1 MSTPVNSLLGSLP
14 IPKTLN
20 EAINLPIKFVT
31 DRLAKIDIF
40 DETRVDMQKQSP
52 WYQLGSFIY
61 LFWIITVVTGL
72 ILVAFYI
79 PTIDQAYDSIEL
91 IRENPLM
98 AILRACHKY
107 GGDAII
113 IAATLR
119 AYRIWFNGEYKNK
132 GEFNFIVAMVT
143 LLAAMYSG
151 LSGYLLIWNQRA
163 FWATK
168 VFATFPTYLDI
179 MPAVNQWFL
188 PHITGLI
195 TGTAG
200 TLTHQGV
207 NTSQI
212 LLGGS
217 SIGQAT
223 MTRFFSLH
231 FAISL
236 ICLIIVELY
245 FYANRAKRININRWQ
260 VLILIGMLVFTSI
273 VLPAESGSRANPE
286 VTPLPILSDWYF
298 LALYQ
303 LLKYMDPYWATIWTV
318 AIPFGFVA
326 ISFLDF
332 GTETNPWRRPI
343 FTMGM
348 IIGFIDFIVFSI
360 LIIFNQAD
368 INTHP
373 PFWYAQML
381 IMFTLGEIWHF
392 GLYKD
397 MKVWL
402 AWYIPT
408 TAFSVWYF
416 FLHCLPKPQLPESLS
431 WFYSV
436 YPSPDIA
443 ANMAAHPWISRWLLF
458 TALMTG
464 LTLYFFSVVQKSKA
478 LPAEANA

>member
-1 MSTPVNSLLGSLP
+1 MGTVVIGQKVNSLIDSV
-14 IPKTLN
+14 KRY
-20 EAINLPIKFVT
+20 FT

-40 DETRVDMQKQSP
+40 DETQVAKQETSP
-52 WYQLGSFIY
+52 WYQLGGFVY
-61 LFWIITVVTGL
+61 LFWMITVVSGL
-72 ILVAFYI
+72 FLVAFYI
-79 PTIDQAYDSIEL
+79 PTIYQAYDSIEL
-91 IRENPLM
+91 IKESPLLSIIRGM
-98 AILRACHKY
+98 HKY

-119 AYRIWFNGEYKNK
+119 CYRIWFKGEYKNK
-132 GEFNFIVAMVT
+132 GEFNFIIAMIT

-151 LSGYLLIWNQRA
+151 LTGYLLIWNQRA

-179 MPAVNQWFL
+179 APAVNQWFL
-188 PHITGLI
+188 PHITGLVTSTI
-195 TGTAG
+195 GTM
-200 TLTHQGV
+200 THQGM

-231 FAISL
+231 FAFSL
-236 ICLIIVELY
+236 IMLVATELY
-245 FYANRAKRININRWQ
+245 FYANRAKRINLNRWQ
-260 VLILIGMLVFTSI
+260 VLVLILMLIFTSV

-303 LLKYMDPYWATIWTV
+303 LLKYMDPYWATLWTV
-318 AIPFGFVA
+318 AIPFGFIA

-332 GTETNPWRRPI
+332 GQETNPWRRPI

-348 IIGFIDFIVFSI
+348 IIGFIDFIVFSV

-373 PFWYAQML
+373 PFWYAQMIL
-381 IMFTLGEIWHF
+381 MFTIGELWHF
-392 GLYKD
+392 ALYRQ
-397 MKVWL
+397 MNVWL
-402 AWYIPT
+402 WWLVPNVL
-408 TAFSVWYF
+408 FSFWYF
-416 FLHCLPKPQLPESLS
+416 FMHVIPKPLPPESLQWIYNVQVTGS
-431 WFYSV
+431 IPENMGHHPWLTMWLFFTLALVALTAWFYT
-436 YPSPDIA
+436 
-443 ANMAAHPWISRWLLF
+443 LLP
-458 TALMTG
+458 
-464 LTLYFFSVVQKSKA
+464 KSG
-478 LPAEANA
+478 ANAEGAA